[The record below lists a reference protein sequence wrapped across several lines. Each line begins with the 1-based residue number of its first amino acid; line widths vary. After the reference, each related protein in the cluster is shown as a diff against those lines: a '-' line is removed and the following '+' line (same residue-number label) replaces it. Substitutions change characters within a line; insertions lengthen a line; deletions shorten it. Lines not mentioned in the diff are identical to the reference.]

1 MTSAELAKAAP
12 GVDWAGCIRGVG
24 VNEDM
29 ILVAQPS
36 AFTGEA
42 KLISEAPIAVIRDLL
57 LVRSL
62 DDFSDVLPDAV
73 AKESFAFYGPAPSG
87 TPEMQER
94 WKSAVDFTTGNL
106 GEAVAQRSR
115 EHTSELQ
122 SLIRI
127 SYAVFFLTKK

>member
-1 MTSAELAKAAP
+1 MTIAELAKAAP
-12 GVDWAGCIRGVG
+12 GFDWAGFIRGVG
-24 VNEDM
+24 VNDDM

-73 AKESFAFYGPAPSG
+73 AKESFAFFGTALSG
-87 TPEMQER
+87 KPEIER
-94 WKSAVDFTTGNL
+94 KSTRLD
-106 GEAVAQRSR
+106 SS
-115 EHTSELQ
+115 H
-122 SLIRI
+122 
-127 SYAVFFLTKK
+127 